1 VKKRP
6 RSTGAKRRAFGR
18 FRKNRT
24 IFSLGDAAGGLSLW
38 FVSLSAMRKRNKQAL
53 SKPLLTKLILKSL
66 SLILFSSLKFLNCSR
81 KHKSL
86 KHEAD

>member
-38 FVSLSAMRKRNKQAL
+38 FVSLSAVRKRNEHHAARPAVRKRNEHHAAR
-53 SKPLLTKLILKSL
+53 KKRKTKKLK
-66 SLILFSSLKFLNCSR
+66 K
-81 KHKSL
+81 KK
-86 KHEAD
+86 KEK